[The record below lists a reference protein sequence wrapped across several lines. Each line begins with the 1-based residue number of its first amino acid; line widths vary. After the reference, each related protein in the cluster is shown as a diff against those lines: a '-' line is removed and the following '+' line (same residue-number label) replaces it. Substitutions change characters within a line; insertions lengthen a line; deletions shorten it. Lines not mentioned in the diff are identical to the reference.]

1 MVAELT
7 GNGGQG
13 MIDEILKRLNK
24 EFDNDLDNYGQESYA
39 GYMAA
44 IGVAIE
50 IVEEVKRGSK

>member
-1 MVAELT
+1 
-7 GNGGQG
+7 

-50 IVEEVKRGSK
+50 IVEEVNRGTK

>member
-1 MVAELT
+1 
-7 GNGGQG
+7 

-24 EFDNDLDNYGQESYA
+24 EFDNDLDNYEQERYA
-39 GYMAA
+39 GYMDA

>member
-1 MVAELT
+1 
-7 GNGGQG
+7 

-24 EFDNDLDNYGQESYA
+24 EFDNDLDNCEQDSSA
-39 GYMAA
+39 GYMDA